1 MKPLVFNPVYVER
14 IWGGRDFENY
24 RNDMPEGVIG
34 ESWDV
39 SAHSAGMSVVKL
51 GEYQGKTLL
60 ELTSTLGAELVGTKC
75 AGKEFPLLV
84 KLINSCDSLSV
95 QVHPGDDYARRVE
108 NQFGKTEC
116 WYVMDAKEGAALVI
130 GTKTTDKDA
139 FKNAALEG
147 TLDAHL
153 NTIPVKKGD
162 FFYIPSGLIHAIGPG
177 VIIAE
182 IQQSSDITY
191 RVYDYNRGREMH
203 LDKAMEV
210 TDFTLQPEGAI
221 SENLLCEGE
230 FFAVEKHVIEGSM
243 QDTSNEEKFFI
254 YTCVEGEGTLVA
266 QDFEA
271 EIKLG
276 DSFLIPATAGTYEIK
291 GNLTV
296 LKSFVA

>member
-14 IWGGRDFENY
+14 IWGGRDLENY

-39 SAHSAGMSVVKL
+39 SAHTAGMSVVKQ
-51 GEYQGKTLL
+51 GEYAGKTLL
-60 ELTSTLGAELVGTKC
+60 ELVEALGAELVGTKC

-95 QVHPGDDYARRVE
+95 QVHPGDEYARRVE

-116 WYVMDAKEGAALVI
+116 WYVMDAKEGAELVI
-130 GTKTTDKDA
+130 GTTTTDKDA
-139 FKNAALEG
+139 FKAAALEG
-147 TLDAHL
+147 TLDRFL
-153 NTIPVKKGD
+153 NSIPVKKGD

-210 TDFTLQPEGAI
+210 TDFTLLPEGAI
-221 SENLLCEGE
+221 NETLLCEGE
-230 FFAVEKHVIEGSM
+230 FFTVEKHVVEDSLK
-243 QDTSNEEKFFI
+243 DTSNEEKFFI

-266 QDFEA
+266 DDFEA

-276 DSFLIPATAGTYEIK
+276 DSFLIPATTGTYEIK
-291 GNLTV
+291 GSLTV

>member
-1 MKPLVFNPVYVER
+1 MKPLLFKPVYVER
-14 IWGGRDFENY
+14 IWGGRDLEKY
-24 RNDMPEGVIG
+24 RDDMPEGVIG
-34 ESWDV
+34 ERWDV
-39 SAHSAGMSVVKL
+39 SAHTAGMSVVSE
-51 GEYQGKTLL
+51 GEYAGKTLL
-60 ELTSTLGAELVGTKC
+60 ELVETLGEELVGSKC
-75 AGKEFPLLV
+75 AGKEFPLLI

-95 QVHPGDDYARRVE
+95 QVHPGDEYARRVE

-139 FKNAALEG
+139 FKAAALEG
-147 TLDAHL
+147 TLAQYL

-210 TDFTLQPEGAI
+210 TDFTLTPETAI
-221 SENLLCEGE
+221 SETLLCQGE
-230 FFAVEKHVIEGSM
+230 YFTVEKHTITDSFK
-243 QDTSNEEKFFI
+243 DTSNEEKFFLF
-254 YTCVEGEGTLVA
+254 TCVEGEGTLIC
-266 QDFEA
+266 DGFEA
-271 EIKLG
+271 KINLG
-276 DSFLIPATAGTYEIK
+276 ESFLIPATTGEYEIK
-291 GNLTV
+291 GNLIV

>member
-14 IWGGRDFENY
+14 IWGGRDLENY

-39 SAHSAGMSVVKL
+39 SAHNGGMSVVKM
-51 GEYQGKTLL
+51 GEHEGKTLL
-60 ELTSTLGAELVGTKC
+60 ELIDTFGAELVGTKC

-84 KLINSCDSLSV
+84 KLINSRDSLSV
-95 QVHPGDDYARRVE
+95 QVHPGDEYARRVE

-116 WYVMDAKEGAALVI
+116 WYVMDAKEDATLVM
-130 GTKTTDKDA
+130 GTKTTDKEI

-147 TLDAHL
+147 KLDEHL
-153 NTIPVKKGD
+153 NTISVKKGD

-210 TDFTLQPEGAI
+210 TDFTLQPSLAI
-221 SENLLCEGE
+221 NENLLCQGE
-230 FFAVEKHVIEGSM
+230 FFTVEKYVVEDSLK
-243 QDTSNEEKFFI
+243 DRSNEEKFFI

-266 QDFEA
+266 GDFEV

-276 DSFLIPATAGTYEIK
+276 DSFLIPATTGDYEIK
-291 GNLTV
+291 GHLTV